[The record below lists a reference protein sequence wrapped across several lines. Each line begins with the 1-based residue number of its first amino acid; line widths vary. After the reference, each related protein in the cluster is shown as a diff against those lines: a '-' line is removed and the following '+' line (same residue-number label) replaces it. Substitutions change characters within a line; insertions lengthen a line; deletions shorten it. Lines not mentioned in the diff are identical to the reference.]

1 MSEKISWETVMVYNI
16 LKTLFTPEHWS
27 AANEVLRCRLKKR
40 VVNEPII
47 VEGTHEA
54 IISKEDFELAQKVI
68 RGGGRNPT
76 RKQHDYPSRDSSA
89 AVTVNVL

>member
-16 LKTLFTPEHWS
+16 LKNLVYTGTLVS
-27 AANEVLRCRLKKR
+27 RKMKSCGVGSKKR
-40 VVNEPII
+40 VFNEPII

-68 RGGGRNPT
+68 RGGGRNAT
-76 RKQHDYPSRDSSA
+76 RKQHDYPLKGLVRCGRC
-89 AVTVNVL
+89 V